1 MRLPETPRLLLSANV
16 TFVNVVALIRRERTR
31 TTCIRW
37 ETMSESVASQLG
49 FLFCDLFSSHNV
61 SAGGLDHVRQV
72 WTQ

>member
-1 MRLPETPRLLLSANV
+1 MRLPEKPRLLLSANV